1 MLEAKKIERAI
12 HDCEFRLEVIQI
24 RIDHG
29 YGNQETEAMKENIL
43 LEIEALEAL
52 EKSMLIKEVL
62 GNDCDLNRLRELVQ
76 ADREGTLLVIGSK
89 IEEAVYT
96 PPADVAPIVHG
107 RWIEV
112 GFEAQDVFGKLP
124 PVKVVRGYRC
134 NVCNRFEREKEPYC
148 HCGAKMNLME
158 DA

>member
-76 ADREGTLLVIGSK
+76 ADREGRARAAT
-89 IEEAVYT
+89 
-96 PPADVAPIVHG
+96 
-107 RWIEV
+107 
-112 GFEAQDVFGKLP
+112 
-124 PVKVVRGYRC
+124 
-134 NVCNRFEREKEPYC
+134 
-148 HCGAKMNLME
+148 M
-158 DA
+158 

>member
-1 MLEAKKIERAI
+1 MFETKKIERAI
-12 HDCEFRLEVIQI
+12 HDCEFRLKIIQV
-24 RIDHG
+24 RIDRG
-29 YGNQETEAMKENIL
+29 YGNKETEEMRENVL
-43 LEIEALEAL
+43 LEIESLRAL
-52 EKSMLIKEVL
+52 EKSMLIKDIL
-62 GNDCDLNRLRELVQ
+62 GNDYGVDRLRELVR
-76 ADREGTLLVIGSK
+76 ADKEGALLVIGSK

>member
-1 MLEAKKIERAI
+1 MKYSGERPLDYQDIINCLRDPDWNDIEGDDETLLDDAADAI
-12 HDCEFRLEVIQI
+12 
-24 RIDHG
+24 
-29 YGNQETEAMKENIL
+29 
-43 LEIEALEAL
+43 
-52 EKSMLIKEVL
+52 EKSLRIKDIL
-62 GNDCDLNRLRELVQ
+62 GNNCDLDRLCELVQ
-76 ADREGTLLVIGSK
+76 ADKEGALLVIGSK

-148 HCGAKMNLME
+148 HCGAKMDLME